1 MRRTLILVPVL
12 LLVAACVED
21 NRPQGEA
28 CDAPSVEVAVTLS
41 EEGMQPAD
49 PAVCRDQQVT
59 LVIASSVDG
68 VIHIHGYD
76 EWVPA
81 TEVAAGEDLQLK
93 FTAERVGQ
101 FPIELHPADDPQGV
115 ELGVFTVHEP

>member
-28 CDAPSVEVAVTLS
+28 CDAPS
-41 EEGMQPAD
+41 
-49 PAVCRDQQVT
+49 
-59 LVIASSVDG
+59 I
-68 VIHIHGYD
+68 
-76 EWVPA
+76 
-81 TEVAAGEDLQLK
+81 EVAAGEDLQLT